1 MMLVRSFMGRG
12 ARICCVGVVELGMRR
27 PTLCS
32 KNLLLLL
39 LLLLLL
45 PPLLSNFM
53 NDPRKLISGPRLLL
67 HVLHV
72 RSSRL
77 ISDNCLWQ
85 YLAIDRPYI
94 AENHIPSSPAFLPFL
109 LPQRPRSDNGD
120 NTYQKESPLPLS
132 YSTVSNC
139 CYCVIFIVHLSCQRR
154 LLDLR
159 IDLSWIWGEVK
170 RFI

>member
-1 MMLVRSFMGRG
+1 MMLVRSFRGRG

-77 ISDNCLWQ
+77 ISDNCL
-85 YLAIDRPYI
+85 
-94 AENHIPSSPAFLPFL
+94 
-109 LPQRPRSDNGD
+109 
-120 NTYQKESPLPLS
+120 
-132 YSTVSNC
+132 
-139 CYCVIFIVHLSCQRR
+139 
-154 LLDLR
+154 
-159 IDLSWIWGEVK
+159 
-170 RFI
+170 